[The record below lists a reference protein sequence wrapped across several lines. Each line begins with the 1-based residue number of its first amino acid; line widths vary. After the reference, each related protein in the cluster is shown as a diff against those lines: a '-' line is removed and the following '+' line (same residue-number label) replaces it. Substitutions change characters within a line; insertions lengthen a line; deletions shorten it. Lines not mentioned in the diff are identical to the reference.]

1 MNNKY
6 PYNILVVED
15 EEQSREN
22 FVSYLLM
29 FYENVFEASN
39 GERALEVYKREKPHI
54 ILLDINIPKISGL
67 EVARQIR
74 EKDLMTKIIILTA
87 HSEKSFLLEAMS
99 LRLTKYLFKPVN
111 RKDLKQALDLAIT
124 ELEKFD
130 IIVNDEIEVN
140 EFYTYSFNKKSLKYK
155 GNEISLTQKE
165 QLFFEYLLKNRNK
178 VCSYHE
184 LLSYTEVASLDGLKN
199 LVKRLKKK
207 LNDELITNIS
217 GIGYKKS

>member
-1 MNNKY
+1 MKILIIEDDIQLNTTITNFLKY
-6 PYNILVVED
+6 KGHETTSVED
-15 EEQSREN
+15 
-22 FVSYLLM
+22 
-29 FYENVFEASN
+29 
-39 GERALEVYKREKPHI
+39 GEDALEYIDKNFYNLFI
-54 ILLDINIPKISGL
+54 IDINIPKINGL
-67 EVARQIR
+67 ELLKKIRQN
-74 EKDLMTKIIILTA
+74 DMATKAIIMTA
-87 HSEKSFLLEAMS
+87 HSDNSFLFEAVT
-99 LRLTKYLFKPVN
+99 LKLTKYLVKPVN

-184 LLSYTEVASLDGLKN
+184 LLSYTEVATLDGLKK
-199 LVKRLKKK
+199 LVKRLKKVS
-207 LNDELITNIS
+207 LILMTS
-217 GIGYKKS
+217 

>member
-1 MNNKY
+1 MNKY
-6 PYNILVVED
+6 TYNVLVVED
-15 EEQSREN
+15 ENQAREN
-22 FVSYLLM
+22 FVSYLSM

-111 RKDLKQALDLAIT
+111 RKDLKDAL
-124 ELEKFD
+124 ELVIDELLNFD
-130 IIVNDEIEVN
+130 IQSIQKIELPEKYSWDLTIKELKHYNKIVDLIKEIAIIE
-140 EFYTYSFNKKSLKYK
+140 
-155 GNEISLTQKE
+155 
-165 QLFFEYLLKNRNK
+165 
-178 VCSYHE
+178 
-184 LLSYTEVASLDGLKN
+184 
-199 LVKRLKKK
+199 
-207 LNDELITNIS
+207 
-217 GIGYKKS
+217 

>member
-54 ILLDINIPKISGL
+54 ILLDINIPKVSGL

-74 EKDLMTKIIILTA
+74 EKI
-87 HSEKSFLLEAMS
+87 
-99 LRLTKYLFKPVN
+99 
-111 RKDLKQALDLAIT
+111 
-124 ELEKFD
+124 
-130 IIVNDEIEVN
+130 
-140 EFYTYSFNKKSLKYK
+140 
-155 GNEISLTQKE
+155 
-165 QLFFEYLLKNRNK
+165 
-178 VCSYHE
+178 
-184 LLSYTEVASLDGLKN
+184 
-199 LVKRLKKK
+199 
-207 LNDELITNIS
+207 
-217 GIGYKKS
+217 

>member
-54 ILLDINIPKISGL
+54 ILLDINIPKVSGL

-130 IIVNDEIEVN
+130 IIVNDEI
-140 EFYTYSFNKKSLKYK
+140 
-155 GNEISLTQKE
+155 
-165 QLFFEYLLKNRNK
+165 
-178 VCSYHE
+178 
-184 LLSYTEVASLDGLKN
+184 
-199 LVKRLKKK
+199 
-207 LNDELITNIS
+207 
-217 GIGYKKS
+217 